1 MRAREIE
8 DREAKTMQILKDE
21 KSARKKVLRVS
32 SCRMAS
38 IFFAMRMIS
47 WSCSN
52 KVWHNRWPGPEMH
65 IK

>member
-32 SCRMAS
+32 SYRLAPMLLPC
-38 IFFAMRMIS
+38 
-47 WSCSN
+47 
-52 KVWHNRWPGPEMH
+52 
-65 IK
+65 